1 MSNID
6 ERIRT
11 AVEWLRGSQIPH
23 PGGGAGWGWIPDVPP
38 NPQNTAEVVC
48 VLHRAG
54 SEIPRAAKVT
64 LLVQATV
71 VQRPN
76 GDEWYFRTPIDVA
89 WRIRA
94 LRCLGIAESDPHL
107 AGAVRSLLD
116 QQDSETGGWRMSG
129 FLGPVSITAT
139 AAAVEALIGIDG
151 FTSVDGEQHQAI
163 SRGIGYLVA
172 AVYQEPRS
180 LPMYAAAH
188 IATVLS
194 RIEIV
199 RIGDKR
205 AERACEL
212 VVKRLLTGLRKGEYE
227 IETEIFRRDD
237 LIDTWRHL
245 TLHLAVGAVISADS
259 RAIFDPAVRAAIVAL
274 LDMQE
279 MEALAI
285 YRGGFRI
292 SDEGPVTSYA
302 TTQALEA
309 LLQVRPAINE
319 RVNPAKVYDEICRA
333 DGTHRTDPQA
343 IASVRGHRMLMNS
356 TAGQALSLLGTAAG
370 LTVFGLAVSFAAV
383 YGTVGSRA
391 LVVWGT
397 VLVAFSTYCGLATRF
412 PRLPKK
418 RVASAVFGAF
428 TALVMPVVTY
438 LLA

>member
-6 ERIRT
+6 ERIRM
-11 AVEWLRGSQIPH
+11 AVEWLRGSQLPH
-23 PGGGAGWGWIPDVPP
+23 LDGGAGWGWIPDVPP

-48 VLHRAG
+48 ILHRAG
-54 SEIPRAAKVT
+54 CEIPRAAKVAM
-64 LLVQATV
+64 LVRATV
-71 VQRPN
+71 VQRPI

-94 LRCLGIAESDPHL
+94 LRCLEVEESDPGL
-107 AGAVRSLLD
+107 AGAVRNLLD

-139 AAAVEALIGIDG
+139 AAAVEALIGG
-151 FTSVDGEQHQAI
+151 GAFDGERHQAI
-163 SRGIGYLVA
+163 SRGIAYLVSSM
-172 AVYQEPRS
+172 YQEPRT

-188 IATVLS
+188 IAAVLA
-194 RIEIV
+194 RPEIV

-212 VVKRLLTGLRKGEYE
+212 AVKRLLTGLRRGECD

-237 LIDTWRHL
+237 LVDTWRHL
-245 TLHLAVGAVISADS
+245 TLHLAVGAVIAADS
-259 RAIFDPAVRAAIVAL
+259 RTIFDPAVRAAIVAL

-279 MEALAI
+279 MDALAI

-319 RVNPAKVYDEICRA
+319 RVNPAKVYDEICRV
-333 DGTHRTDPQA
+333 DGAHRTDPQA
-343 IASVRGHRMLMNS
+343 IATLGRHRMLMNS
-356 TAGQALSLLGTAAG
+356 TAGQALL
-370 LTVFGLAVSFAAV
+370 VLAVSAGATVFALAV
-383 YGTVGSRA
+383 GFHTVFGTVGSRA

-397 VLVAFSTYCGLATRF
+397 VLVAVGAYCGLATRF
-412 PRLPKK
+412 PRLPKR
-418 RVASAVFGAF
+418 RVASAVFAAF

>member
-6 ERIRT
+6 ERVRM

-23 PGGGAGWGWIPDVPP
+23 LSGGAGWGWIPDVPP

-54 SEIPRAAKVT
+54 CEIPRAAKVAI
-64 LLVQATV
+64 LVRATV

-94 LRCLGIAESDPHL
+94 LRCLAVEESDPDL
-107 AGAVRSLLD
+107 AAAVRSLLD
-116 QQDSETGGWRMSG
+116 QQDSETGGWRISG
-129 FLGPVSITAT
+129 FLGPVSVTAT
-139 AAAVEALIGIDG
+139 AAAVEALIGDG
-151 FTSVDGEQHQAI
+151 GFDSERHQAI
-163 SRGIGYLVA
+163 SRGIDYLVSA
-172 AVYQEPRS
+172 MYQDPRS
-180 LPMYAAAH
+180 LPIYAAAH
-188 IATVLS
+188 IATVLA
-194 RIEIV
+194 RPEIV

-205 AERACEL
+205 AERACAMA
-212 VVKRLLTGLRKGEYE
+212 VNRLLTGLRRGECE

-237 LIDTWRHL
+237 LVDTWRHL

-259 RAIFDPAVRAAIVAL
+259 RTIFDPAVRAAIVAL
-274 LDMQE
+274 LDLQE
-279 MEALAI
+279 MDALAI

-319 RVNPAKVYDEICRA
+319 RVNPAKVYDEICRV
-333 DGTHRTDPQA
+333 DGAHRTDPQA

-356 TAGQALSLLGTAAG
+356 TAGEALLVLGTAAG
-370 LTVFGLAVSFAAV
+370 TTVFALAVGFDTV
-383 YGTVGSRA
+383 YGTIASRA

-397 VLVAFSTYCGLATRF
+397 ALIAFGAYCGLATHF
-412 PRLPKK
+412 PRLPKR
-418 RVASAVFGAF
+418 RVASAVFAAF
-428 TALVMPVVTY
+428 TALVLPVVTY